1 MAGVLR
7 QFSWPFARKGEIC
20 GPRLMPADPRVPEL
34 ETAKE
39 ILAEVFEIETV
50 EVEEM
55 IRKRC
60 EDAFQGKVRD
70 LWPDRLWV
78 KEASA
83 RSGQGGIESPLPS
96 MSCNRR

>member
-1 MAGVLR
+1 MVMAGVLG

-20 GPRLMPADPRVPEL
+20 GPRLVPTDPRTLEL

-39 ILAEVFEIETV
+39 ILAEVFEIEIV

-60 EDAFQGKVRD
+60 EEGFQWEGQE
-70 LWPDRLWV
+70 LWPERLWV
-78 KEASA
+78 DEGSPGPAKE
-83 RSGQGGIESPLPS
+83 G
-96 MSCNRR
+96 